1 MIMPSATPTA
11 RIPVVKAR
19 QSRAGD
25 FKSRASVMFTS
36 VEISPSFAFH
46 RDFESTSEMRSQL
59 LTGSAS
65 ICKSR
70 SKRCKTEHLW
80 RLAAVQGIL

>member
-1 MIMPSATPTA
+1 MIMPSATTTA

-46 RDFESTSEMRSQL
+46 RGVDVGNAFSGTHWISLNLQ
-59 LTGSAS
+59 
-65 ICKSR
+65 
-70 SKRCKTEHLW
+70 
-80 RLAAVQGIL
+80 V